1 MHDRRHNPPRMEID
15 VREFSG
21 DARAFFE
28 AGELAFGERLRDED
42 LEHWAAGFEPDRAI
56 AAYDG
61 DRVVGTAGIFSFQ
74 LTVPGGSLPAA
85 GVTIVG
91 VHPTHRRRGVLR
103 RMMRLQIDAIHARGE
118 PLAILWASEGS
129 IYQRFGYGLASLHAG
144 IRVDRDRSAFRL
156 PVQPTGT
163 VRFVEPDEA
172 AGLFPPIHDALL
184 RGRPGFFA
192 RSAAYWEHEF
202 FPDPEHWRRGAGPA
216 FHVVHETD
224 GTPDA
229 YARYRIKSD
238 WDRTGAKSTLS
249 IAELLGTTPAA
260 SLEMWQFVLGVDL
273 IGQVE
278 AWNLAT
284 DDPLLLNV
292 AEPRRLRMEIGD
304 ALWLRV
310 VDVAAAL
317 AGRAYRS
324 EGELVLELTDEF
336 CPWNAGT
343 WRLRVADGV
352 AHVGPST
359 DAPAIA
365 CDVTDLAAAYL
376 GAFSFAQLAA
386 AGRASE
392 LGAGGI
398 AHADALFRT
407 DIAPWCPRV
416 F

>member
-1 MHDRRHNPPRMEID
+1 
-15 VREFSG
+15 
-21 DARAFFE
+21 
-28 AGELAFGERLRDED
+28 
-42 LEHWAAGFEPDRAI
+42 
-56 AAYDG
+56 
-61 DRVVGTAGIFSFQ
+61 
-74 LTVPGGSLPAA
+74 
-85 GVTIVG
+85 
-91 VHPTHRRRGVLR
+91 
-103 RMMRLQIDAIHARGE
+103 
-118 PLAILWASEGS
+118 
-129 IYQRFGYGLASLHAG
+129 
-144 IRVDRDRSAFRL
+144 
-156 PVQPTGT
+156 
-163 VRFVEPDEA
+163 
-172 AGLFPPIHDALL
+172 
-184 RGRPGFFA
+184 
-192 RSAAYWEHEF
+192 
-202 FPDPEHWRRGAGPA
+202 
-216 FHVVHETD
+216 
-224 GTPDA
+224 
-229 YARYRIKSD
+229 
-238 WDRTGAKSTLS
+238 
-249 IAELLGTTPAA
+249 
-260 SLEMWQFVLGVDL
+260 MWQFVLGVDL

-352 AHVGPST
+352 AHVEPST

-365 CDVTDLAAAYL
+365 CDVTDLAAAYF

-386 AGRASE
+386 AGRARE